1 MTNSV
6 NSAKDL
12 DSILFDISPKIKELA
27 GLCEANT
34 GIDKELF
41 VKHDVKRGLRDV
53 NGKGVLAGLTN
64 ISDVCAKK
72 IVNGEEVPCAGN
84 LYYRGYNI
92 KDLVRGFLDA
102 DHFGYEEIA
111 YLLLFGELPTV
122 VQLDGFHETL
132 TERRTLPP
140 NFVRDVIMKAP
151 SHDMMNNISR
161 AILNLYSYDEKADD
175 TSIPNVLRQCLNLI
189 SEFPMLMVY

>member
-53 NGKGVLAGLTN
+53 NGKGVLAGL
-64 ISDVCAKK
+64 
-72 IVNGEEVPCAGN
+72 
-84 LYYRGYNI
+84 
-92 KDLVRGFLDA
+92 
-102 DHFGYEEIA
+102 
-111 YLLLFGELPTV
+111 PT
-122 VQLDGFHETL
+122 
-132 TERRTLPP
+132 
-140 NFVRDVIMKAP
+140 
-151 SHDMMNNISR
+151 
-161 AILNLYSYDEKADD
+161 
-175 TSIPNVLRQCLNLI
+175 
-189 SEFPMLMVY
+189 FPMYVPKRL

>member
-92 KDLVRGFLDA
+92 VDSWMRIILDMKKLHICFFLVNF
-102 DHFGYEEIA
+102 
-111 YLLLFGELPTV
+111 
-122 VQLDGFHETL
+122 
-132 TERRTLPP
+132 RR
-140 NFVRDVIMKAP
+140 
-151 SHDMMNNISR
+151 
-161 AILNLYSYDEKADD
+161 LYSWMGFM
-175 TSIPNVLRQCLNLI
+175 RH
-189 SEFPMLMVY
+189 

>member
-84 LYYRGYNI
+84 LYYDKLSGLYYNTSGMFSQN
-92 KDLVRGFLDA
+92 D
-102 DHFGYEEIA
+102 Y
-111 YLLLFGELPTV
+111 
-122 VQLDGFHETL
+122 
-132 TERRTLPP
+132 
-140 NFVRDVIMKAP
+140 
-151 SHDMMNNISR
+151 
-161 AILNLYSYDEKADD
+161 NLK
-175 TSIPNVLRQCLNLI
+175 N
-189 SEFPMLMVY
+189 

>member
-53 NGKGVLAGLTN
+53 NGKGVLAGPVSYTHL
-64 ISDVCAKK
+64 DVYK
-72 IVNGEEVPCAGN
+72 
-84 LYYRGYNI
+84 RQM
-92 KDLVRGFLDA
+92 
-102 DHFGYEEIA
+102 
-111 YLLLFGELPTV
+111 
-122 VQLDGFHETL
+122 QLRSSLQQRHRWL
-132 TERRTLPP
+132 
-140 NFVRDVIMKAP
+140 
-151 SHDMMNNISR
+151 
-161 AILNLYSYDEKADD
+161 
-175 TSIPNVLRQCLNLI
+175 Q
-189 SEFPMLMVY
+189 

>member
-53 NGKGVLAGLTN
+53 NGKESLR
-64 ISDVCAKK
+64 D
-72 IVNGEEVPCAGN
+72 
-84 LYYRGYNI
+84 
-92 KDLVRGFLDA
+92 
-102 DHFGYEEIA
+102 
-111 YLLLFGELPTV
+111 LPT
-122 VQLDGFHETL
+122 
-132 TERRTLPP
+132 
-140 NFVRDVIMKAP
+140 
-151 SHDMMNNISR
+151 
-161 AILNLYSYDEKADD
+161 
-175 TSIPNVLRQCLNLI
+175 
-189 SEFPMLMVY
+189 FPMYVPKRL

>member
-72 IVNGEEVPCAGN
+72 TIQPCSDLAFMN
-84 LYYRGYNI
+84 SSRCLRRRSSTWII
-92 KDLVRGFLDA
+92 KAMSKPIWKALVSSALSA
-102 DHFGYEEIA
+102 
-111 YLLLFGELPTV
+111 
-122 VQLDGFHETL
+122 
-132 TERRTLPP
+132 
-140 NFVRDVIMKAP
+140 
-151 SHDMMNNISR
+151 
-161 AILNLYSYDEKADD
+161 
-175 TSIPNVLRQCLNLI
+175 
-189 SEFPMLMVY
+189 

>member
-1 MTNSV
+1 MLKVRVSVPHSYFLQYFAERLTERSRCMTNSV

-41 VKHDVKRGLRDV
+41 VKYDVKRGLRDL

-84 LYYRGYNI
+84 LYYRGYRCPPYFSG
-92 KDLVRGFLDA
+92 KA
-102 DHFGYEEIA
+102 
-111 YLLLFGELPTV
+111 
-122 VQLDGFHETL
+122 
-132 TERRTLPP
+132 ERI
-140 NFVRDVIMKAP
+140 F
-151 SHDMMNNISR
+151 SR
-161 AILNLYSYDEKADD
+161 A
-175 TSIPNVLRQCLNLI
+175 
-189 SEFPMLMVY
+189 